1 MDDREK
7 PAGRV
12 DEVSRA
18 FSSLRARI
26 LEGELEPGRPISQVE
41 LARKLGVSR
50 GPLRESLRLLQNE
63 GLVVHAHNQRARVA
77 DISPQDLDRLYAIR
91 IALESLAVAISVPLL
106 SADDVV
112 KLDGLLAAM
121 NECQDRGDVT
131 AWKQPH
137 EEFHAMLIRPAGDRF
152 ERECA
157 QLYDHARRYR
167 RIYFASERHLWAS
180 GVPDHKEIAAAAR
193 ARDADGAALALA
205 NHLARAASVVVASM
219 DPGWDL
225 TNVRRALKERRAVA
239 QLASNV
245 AKTNPA

>member
-1 MDDREK
+1 MEEREK

-18 FSSLRARI
+18 FLSLRAWI

-63 GLVVHAHNQRARVA
+63 GLVVHAHNQRARVT
-77 DISPQDLDRLYAIR
+77 DVSPQDLDRLYAIR
-91 IALESLAVAISVPLL
+91 IALESLAVSISVPLL
-106 SADDVV
+106 SVDDVV
-112 KLDGLLAAM
+112 KLDGLLVTM
-121 NECQDRGDVT
+121 NECQDRGDIA
-131 AWKQPH
+131 AWKKPH

-157 QLYDHARRYR
+157 QLYDHAQRYR
-167 RIYFASERHLWAS
+167 RIYITSEPHLWAS
-180 GVPDHKEIAAAAR
+180 GVPDHKEMAAAAR
-193 ARDADGAALALA
+193 ARDAEGAALALA

-245 AKTNPA
+245 TKTNPA

>member
-1 MDDREK
+1 L
-7 PAGRV
+7 V
-12 DEVSRA
+12 IEVL
-18 FSSLRARI
+18 FHNK
-26 LEGELEPGRPISQVE
+26 ELSTFPKQVQ
-41 LARKLGVSR
+41 GVSR

-112 KLDGLLAAM
+112 KLEGLLAAM

-157 QLYDHARRYR
+157 QLYDHAQRYR
-167 RIYFASERHLWAS
+167 RIYFASEPHLWAS
-180 GVPDHKEIAAAAR
+180 GVRDHKEIAAAAR

-219 DPGWDL
+219 DPGWDI
-225 TNVRRALKERRAVA
+225 TNVRRALKDRRAVA
-239 QLASNV
+239 HLASKV
-245 AKTNPA
+245 TKTHPA

>member
-1 MDDREK
+1 MEEPET

-18 FSSLRARI
+18 FSSLRAWI

-91 IALESLAVAISVPLL
+91 IALESLAVSISVPLL

-112 KLDGLLAAM
+112 KLDGLLVTM
-121 NECQDRGDVT
+121 NECQEIGDIA
-131 AWKQPH
+131 AWKKPH

-157 QLYDHARRYR
+157 QLYDHAQRYR
-167 RIYFASERHLWAS
+167 RIYIASEPHLWAS
-180 GVPDHKEIAAAAR
+180 GVPDHKEMAAAAR
-193 ARDADGAALALA
+193 ARDAEGAALALA

-245 AKTNPA
+245 IKTNPA

>member
-1 MDDREK
+1 MEERDK

-12 DEVSRA
+12 DEVLRA
-18 FSSLRARI
+18 FSSLRAWI

-77 DISPQDLDRLYAIR
+77 DISPQDLDHLYAMR
-91 IALESLAVAISVPLL
+91 IALESLSVVISVPLL

-112 KLDGLLAAM
+112 TLEGLLGSM
-121 NECQDRGDVT
+121 NEFQKRGDFE
-131 AWKQPH
+131 AWKKPH
-137 EEFHAMLIRPAGDRF
+137 REFHAMLIRPAGDRF

-157 QLYDHARRYR
+157 QLYDHAERYR
-167 RIYFASERHLWAS
+167 RIYVAAEPHLWAS
-180 GVPDHKEIAAAAR
+180 GAPEHKEMAAAAR
-193 ARDADGAALALA
+193 ARDAEGAALAVA
-205 NHLARAASVVVASM
+205 NHLARAASVLIASM

-225 TNVRRALKERRAVA
+225 MNVRRALKERRTVA

-245 AKTNPA
+245 TRTTPA